1 MLPLHVKRRLCA
13 SLWILLPL
21 GTAKHLLADFPGFS
35 IPLAGI
41 VILFI
46 AHIIIMHFHAEF
58 ISELIS
64 KAENELKGN
73 EARIMKE
80 QKTIR
85 ELEVSAKAP
94 EIRRFP
100 GKWRSMA

>member
-1 MLPLHVKRRLCA
+1 
-13 SLWILLPL
+13 
-21 GTAKHLLADFPGFS
+21 
-35 IPLAGI
+35 
-41 VILFI
+41 
-46 AHIIIMHFHAEF
+46 MHFHAEF

-80 QKTIR
+80 QETIR

>member
-1 MLPLHVKRRLCA
+1 MELSEL
-13 SLWILLPL
+13 I
-21 GTAKHLLADFPGFS
+21 TYAKEKYGIEEQHKWADFPGFS
-35 IPLAGI
+35 IPLTGI

-80 QKTIR
+80 QETIR